1 MKKLILA
8 LIVVTIIII
17 YPYSPK
23 KEEINEKI
31 TPLEEKGVF
40 ISYIDYAELKD
51 KNANEMNE
59 IITKMI
65 NNISYF
71 GLNSIILQTTP
82 FSDAIYPSEIYKSS
96 HVVVHQEGDEL
107 PMDILQTFIDKAKEK
122 NIYVYAWVNPFRIR
136 NDNNIGDI
144 SKDSY
149 YYKWFETDNIEVTD
163 KGIYLNPASEEVIEY
178 ITKGLEEL
186 CKKYEIKGV
195 IYDDYYYPNDTID
208 LKTYEKTDKKKNLKE
223 YRIDNI
229 NNLIKKSNETIKKVN
244 KNIQFGLS
252 PSGNIENNL
261 DKEYLDIKSILKTDN
276 IDIIIPQ
283 LYYGFNNSTKPYIKT
298 LEDWNE
304 LNKKNKNFY
313 VALSL
318 YKSGKIDSY
327 AGKGENEWLEN
338 TDIIKKQIL
347 ISRNVKKYKGFFIY
361 RYENLFD
368 ITNNTNLEKEVSNL
382 KALIDKS

>member
-1 MKKLILA
+1 MKKLILV

>member
-186 CKKYEIKGV
+186 C
-195 IYDDYYYPNDTID
+195 
-208 LKTYEKTDKKKNLKE
+208 
-223 YRIDNI
+223 R
-229 NNLIKKSNETIKKVN
+229 
-244 KNIQFGLS
+244 
-252 PSGNIENNL
+252 
-261 DKEYLDIKSILKTDN
+261 
-276 IDIIIPQ
+276 
-283 LYYGFNNSTKPYIKT
+283 
-298 LEDWNE
+298 
-304 LNKKNKNFY
+304 
-313 VALSL
+313 
-318 YKSGKIDSY
+318 
-327 AGKGENEWLEN
+327 
-338 TDIIKKQIL
+338 
-347 ISRNVKKYKGFFIY
+347 
-361 RYENLFD
+361 
-368 ITNNTNLEKEVSNL
+368 
-382 KALIDKS
+382 